1 MGAVDT
7 VLLSEA
13 LNKRRITVKC
23 PSGHTYQETVSE
35 ADDKVKCR
43 ECGATATV
51 EENKDLIDDFFE
63 IADSFNTN
71 VEIIS
76 EESEEG
82 EMLMKAFGG
91 IAAILRYRIQ

>member
-1 MGAVDT
+1 MQGVRC
-7 VLLSEA
+7 SRH
-13 LNKRRITVKC
+13 RR
-23 PSGHTYQETVSE
+23 GEQ
-35 ADDKVKCR
+35 
-43 ECGATATV
+43 
-51 EENKDLIDDFFE
+51 DLIDDFFE
-63 IADSFNTN
+63 IADSFNTK

>member
-1 MGAVDT
+1 VD
-7 VLLSEA
+7 S
-13 LNKRRITVKC
+13 
-23 PSGHTYQETVSE
+23 
-35 ADDKVKCR
+35 ADEKVKCR

-51 EENKDLIDDFFE
+51 EVDNDLIDDFFE
-63 IADSFNTN
+63 IADSYNTK

>member
-1 MGAVDT
+1 MD
-7 VLLSEA
+7 
-13 LNKRRITVKC
+13 N
-23 PSGHTYQETVSE
+23 
-35 ADDKVKCR
+35 
-43 ECGATATV
+43 
-51 EENKDLIDDFFE
+51 DLIDDFFE
-63 IADSFNTN
+63 IADSFNTK

>member
-1 MGAVDT
+1 
-7 VLLSEA
+7 
-13 LNKRRITVKC
+13 
-23 PSGHTYQETVSE
+23 VSE

-43 ECGATATV
+43 ECGATAIV

-63 IADSFNTN
+63 IADSFNTG